1 MYDEEG
7 MVFGYPTIVEADVV
21 IKDETHILVE
31 VKSRADPEDVYKLHR
46 LGELYQKKTGVKPS
60 LAIYCRIH
68 NRESSRGSGKTRHNN
83 LQLLGRKII
92 HYNPLGCRKIGL
104 ALVTLGIF
112 GYILRL
118 AAT

>member
-1 MYDEEG
+1 VYDEEG

-60 LAIYCRIH
+60 LAII
-68 NRESSRGSGKTRHNN
+68 
-83 LQLLGRKII
+83 
-92 HYNPLGCRKIGL
+92 
-104 ALVTLGIF
+104 A
-112 GYILRL
+112 GYITEK
-118 AAT
+118 AAEAAAKPDITTYSYLEEK